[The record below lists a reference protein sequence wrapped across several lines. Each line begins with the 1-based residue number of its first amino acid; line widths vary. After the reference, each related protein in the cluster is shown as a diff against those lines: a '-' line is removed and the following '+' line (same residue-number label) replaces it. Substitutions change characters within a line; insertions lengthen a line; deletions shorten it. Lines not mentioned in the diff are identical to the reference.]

1 MNTADFNHLFPND
14 DACRKY
20 LFDLKWRDGYK
31 CKKCGSLKGS
41 VKPNYTYKCN
51 KCYYAESVTA
61 HTLFKGIRFGLCNAF
76 SIVNDTVESNE
87 VTSSGISFKYGV
99 SKVSAWRFLKKIP
112 KCNLDMVLLDM
123 SKKGN

>member
-1 MNTADFNHLFPND
+1 MNTADFNHLFSND

-20 LFDLKWRDGYK
+20 LFDLKWRDGFK

-41 VKPNYTYKCN
+41 VKANYIYKCN

-61 HTLFKGIRFGLCNAF
+61 HTLFKGVRFGLHKAF
-76 SIVNDTVESNE
+76 SIVNDTVEAKNLSNFDI
-87 VTSSGISFKYGV
+87 SSRYNI

-112 KCNLDMVLLDM
+112 KYNLDMVLLDM
-123 SKKGN
+123 SRKGK